1 LWFVVFVVWAWGA
14 GVLWGWAFGP
24 PKLAYASGGCRCLIL
39 NGHCHFG
46 SSFGIGS
53 LILHRLME
61 VGLFSGHSLLPIAGQ
76 YFGVETS
83 WLSYSTYI
91 VILVLGTV
99 VGYKLHIWELWL
111 RSVSLPPLCRRSART
126 SLPVPVQHW
135 QRLGKKVRKEIAL
148 RVVRIALEKRHA
160 VGSPQST
167 LLSPISRRPTTR
179 RRLTVELPAVGC
191 VTLNK

>member
-1 LWFVVFVVWAWGA
+1 
-14 GVLWGWAFGP
+14 
-24 PKLAYASGGCRCLIL
+24 LIL

-53 LILHRLME
+53 LVLHRLME
-61 VGLFSGHSLLPIAGQ
+61 VGLFSGHSLLPIEGQ

-83 WLSYSTYI
+83 WFGYVHF
-91 VILVLGTV
+91 VILVLAIV
-99 VGYKLHIWELWL
+99 FGYKLHIWELWL
-111 RSVSLPPLCRRSART
+111 SSLLRPILCRRSART
-126 SLPVPVQHW
+126 TLPVPVKHW

-148 RVVRIALEKRHA
+148 RVVRIALEKRHS

-179 RRLTVELPAVGC
+179 RRLTVELPALGC